1 MPDLMVQ
8 SKVNERSS
16 EGGDPTLSIVLV
28 CWNNRAYL
36 GPCLES
42 LYQSKMKCTFDIVV
56 VDNGSTDGTPEM
68 LAEKYPEVIIIQNA
82 GNVGLGK
89 ASNQGIEATRGRY
102 ILLLNND
109 TIVNGESF
117 DAMAEFLDNN
127 SRAAA
132 VGGKLLNP
140 DGSIQACYNDFPTLH
155 EEFFVA
161 TRLGELWRPGYPA
174 VMQAGEIKSVDWL
187 GSACLLLRRSALDQV
202 GLLDESYFIYGDET
216 DLQYRLKK
224 ARWEVYYLPQ
234 VSTIHFGG
242 RSMDRWRRR
251 KMVYRGKL
259 LFYRKHY
266 GAIRTFL
273 LRLLLGV
280 SSVAKLI
287 VWGLAGIAPGK
298 RQLAQKELNSNL
310 EVIQLCIRLA

>member
-42 LYQSKMKCTFDIVV
+42 LYQSKMKSTFDIVV
-56 VDNGSTDGTPEM
+56 VDNGSTDGTQEM

-310 EVIQLCIRLA
+310 EVIHLCIRLA

>member
-1 MPDLMVQ
+1 MVQ

-310 EVIQLCIRLA
+310 EVIHLCIRLA

>member
-1 MPDLMVQ
+1 MVQ